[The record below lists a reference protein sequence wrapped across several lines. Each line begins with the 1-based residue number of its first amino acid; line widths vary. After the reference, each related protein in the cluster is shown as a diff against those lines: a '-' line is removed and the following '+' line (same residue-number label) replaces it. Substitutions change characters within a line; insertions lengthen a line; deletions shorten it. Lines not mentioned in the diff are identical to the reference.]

1 MTQKHKIEEKALT
14 DAAYVRGQLDEI
26 LTREITRLIEI
37 DYESVLKIYNLAGIS
52 CILIAVERE
61 REIKN
66 APESPPER
74 FTKKTFFNEL
84 EDIGLVK
91 DKMLMDAFHSAM
103 DLGYLTLDE
112 NGNIKAEVSAYTIV
126 AFLDNMFPGMQGMH
140 LIAFIMQMND
150 EVLSNRKSL
159 KTAKDSFSKTLK
171 NSGVSVAREKAEKR
185 AREIASARSFAK
197 DKAYIDKL
205 KEVNL
210 KRITNPKLKEKLKLK
225 RADKRPSFY
234 MPGGK
239 VSDKARVK
247 SLFGKIEPENEKEE
261 RQERIKKDKAE
272 KKARLT
278 ALKKAEELD
287 RREAYLK
294 KAEAALKAHE
304 ERAKDIEIRAVELD
318 SREREIK
325 SSEAAALK
333 LARQEAQ
340 LKLIQAQIAAREA
353 ELKLK
358 EEQLE
363 AKERSN
369 TEVLKLEQ
377 EKQAKAEQ
385 LDKAGEIAQHQPDAS
400 KKEPGST
407 EKKAFLSENDLAS
420 RIAEFESELA
430 MVCPV
435 CNTGSI
441 VSTITEKKNEYF
453 TCSNKSCRFVSWSKP
468 YHFNCPMCKNPFLI
482 EFETDSGE
490 KGLKCPR
497 ASCPYS
503 QNNLM
508 APSQNIAESPKDT
521 APKKKIRLIRRVKR
535 KR

>member
-1 MTQKHKIEEKALT
+1 MTQNHSIEKKT
-14 DAAYVRGQLDEI
+14 VSDAAYVRGQLDEI

-37 DYESVLKIYNLAGIS
+37 DYESALRIYNLAGIS

-74 FTKKTFFNEL
+74 FTKETFFNEL
-84 EDIGLVK
+84 EDIGLIK
-91 DKMLMDAFHSAM
+91 DKMLMEAFHSAM
-103 DLGYLTLDE
+103 DLGYLSLDE
-112 NGNIKAEVSAYTIV
+112 NGNIKAEVSAYTVV
-126 AFLDNMFPGMQGMH
+126 AFLDNIFPGIQGLH

-159 KTAKDSFSKTLK
+159 ETAKDSFSKTLK
-171 NSGVSVAREKAEKR
+171 NSGVSVAREKAEKK
-185 AREIASARSFAK
+185 AREIVAATSFER

-210 KRITNPKLKEKLKLK
+210 KRITNPKLKERLKLK

-234 MPGGK
+234 MPEGK

-247 SLFGKIEPENEKEE
+247 SLFGKIETESKKEE

-333 LARQEAQ
+333 LARQEAE

-358 EEQLE
+358 EEQLK
-363 AKERSN
+363 AKEQSN

-377 EKQAKAEQ
+377 AKADQ
-385 LDKAGEIAQHQPDAS
+385 LDNKTGEIAQHKPDAL

-482 EFETDSGE
+482 EFETDIGE

-497 ASCPYS
+497 ASCFYS

-508 APSQNIAESPKDT
+508 APSQNIAESPKDK
-521 APKKKIRLIRRVKR
+521 APKKKKRLVRRVKR